1 MAKKK
6 QADIR
11 ESWKPSEGINWDI
24 IQRMRFMNADAEIA
38 PGDSFTMRL
47 KDGDEFKVRK
57 NSTSG
62 DDDSLMN
69 IIYGNK
75 D

>member
-1 MAKKK
+1 MTKRK
-6 QADIR
+6 DIR
-11 ESWKPSEGINWDI
+11 DENDIPWDA
-24 IQRMRFMNADAEIA
+24 IQRRRFMNADAEIA
-38 PGDSFTMRL
+38 PDDSFTMRL

-62 DDDSLMN
+62 D
-69 IIYGNK
+69 K